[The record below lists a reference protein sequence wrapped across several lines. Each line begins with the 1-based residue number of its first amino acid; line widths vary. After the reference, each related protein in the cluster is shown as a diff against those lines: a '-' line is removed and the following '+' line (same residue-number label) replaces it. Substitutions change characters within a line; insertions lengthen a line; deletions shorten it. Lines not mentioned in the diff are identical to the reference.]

1 MLYFPVVGLLL
12 GLVLAGIN
20 YLLLL
25 LGFLRLSIDTI
36 LVILLVILTGGIH
49 LDGLSDT
56 FDAILSRKDR
66 DEMLKIMRDSQAGVM
81 GILSIVSAI
90 LLKISLLYSIDARLK
105 IVSLILICTLSRW
118 SLVFSVFLFP
128 YARQEGK
135 AKIFIENIN
144 SRIFIFT
151 TLLTLFMA
159 MAVWK
164 IKGLLIFLTIAL
176 CAYIFGR
183 FINKKI
189 GGITGDT
196 LGATNEL
203 IELIILLSVC
213 VLERSGVW
221 II

>member
-1 MLYFPVVGLLL
+1 MC
-12 GLVLAGIN
+12 A
-20 YLLLL
+20 
-25 LGFLRLSIDTI
+25 
-36 LVILLVILTGGIH
+36 
-49 LDGLSDT
+49 
-56 FDAILSRKDR
+56 
-66 DEMLKIMRDSQAGVM
+66 
-81 GILSIVSAI
+81 
-90 LLKISLLYSIDARLK
+90 
-105 IVSLILICTLSRW
+105 LSRW

-135 AKIFIENIN
+135 AKIFTENIN
-144 SRIFIFT
+144 SRIFILA

-159 MAVWK
+159 MAAWK

-189 GGITGDT
+189 DGITGDT

-213 VLERSGVW
+213 ALQRTGIW